1 MQLKTF
7 NYFLIGASILAI
19 IGLLVVVNSF
29 DPQKDGLLPVVF
41 FCLTLFL
48 AILGLMSLA
57 LFWGRQFIF
66 KQREHLDKLASQSF
80 RQAIIMATGFIIA
93 LLLQKNAILHWWVLM
108 LLILTA
114 TFCEFLFLLFSQDES
129 LNKHKY

>member
-7 NYFLIGASILAI
+7 NYFLIGSSILAI
-19 IGLLVVVNSF
+19 LGLLVVVNSF
-29 DPQKDGLLPVVF
+29 DPQKDGLLPVIF

-66 KQREHLDKLASQSF
+66 KRTANLDKLASQSF
-80 RQAIIMATGFIIA
+80 RQATIMATGFIIG
-93 LLLQKNAILHWWVLM
+93 LLLQKNELLHWWVLM

-114 TFCEFLFLLFSQDES
+114 TFCEFIFLLFSQDES

>member
-7 NYFLIGASILAI
+7 NYSLLGASILAI
-19 IGLLVVVNSF
+19 LGLLVVVNSF
-29 DPQKDGLLPVVF
+29 DPQKDGLLPVIF

-57 LFWGRQFIF
+57 LFWGRKLLFQT
-66 KQREHLDKLASQSF
+66 KEHLDKIASQSF
-80 RQAIIMATGFIIA
+80 RQASILASIVIIA
-93 LLLQKNAILHWWVLM
+93 LLLQKNGILHWWVLL
-108 LLILTA
+108 LLILSA